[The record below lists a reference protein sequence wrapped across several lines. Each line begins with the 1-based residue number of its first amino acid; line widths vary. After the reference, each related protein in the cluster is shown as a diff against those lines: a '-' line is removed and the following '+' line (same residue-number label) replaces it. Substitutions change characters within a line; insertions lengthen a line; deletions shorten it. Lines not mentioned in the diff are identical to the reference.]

1 MIYTL
6 HVFQGSVTPILTV
19 RLELIENLVA
29 FRPPLDE
36 STSNV
41 SVQETV
47 QKWLN
52 SFLDRGNLVD
62 MLGGKVC
69 EIFSFFSIQWN
80 SGPMV
85 LH

>member
-1 MIYTL
+1 MI
-6 HVFQGSVTPILTV
+6 PILTV

-69 EIFSFFSIQWN
+69 ERFLSSH
-80 SGPMV
+80 PMRWV
-85 LH
+85 NRLLSNNNKQAM